1 MNLPNK
7 LTILR
12 IFLTAIFIIFISLS
26 GLAPKI
32 IAFFIFIIASLTD
45 YYDGYLAR
53 RYNQVTDFGKLM
65 DPIADKILIL
75 SAFLAFVQLQLI
87 GAWMVIVIFSREA
100 LITGLRI
107 FAISRGKVL
116 EAEAAGKHKTVSQMV
131 AIFLIFIFIIF
142 KEMLLKFY
150 SWGQTIDYIFKISI
164 FILMLITVSL
174 TVISGLS
181 YLWRNRK
188 LIHV

>member
-1 MNLPNK
+1 MNLPNR

-12 IFLTAIFIIFISLS
+12 IFLTFVFIIFMSLG
-26 GLAPKI
+26 GLSPKI
-32 IAFFIFIIASLTD
+32 IAFLIFIIASLTD

-53 RYNQVTDFGKLM
+53 RNNQVTDFGKLM

-75 SAFLAFVQLQLI
+75 SAFLAFLQMQLI
-87 GAWMVIVIFSREA
+87 SAWMVVIIFSREA
-100 LITGLRI
+100 LITGLRL
-107 FAISRGKVL
+107 FAINKGKVL

-131 AIFLIFIFIIF
+131 AIFLIFIFIIY
-142 KEMLLKFY
+142 KETLLKFY
-150 SWGQTIDYIFKISI
+150 SWGQRIDLFFRISI
-164 FILMLITVSL
+164 FVLMLITVSL
-174 TVISGLS
+174 TVVSGLS

>member
-1 MNLPNK
+1 MNLPNR

-12 IFLTAIFIIFISLS
+12 IILTFIFIIFISLE
-26 GLAPKI
+26 GLSPKI
-32 IAFFIFIIASLTD
+32 IAFIIFIIASLTD

-53 RYNQVTDFGKLM
+53 RNNQVTDFGKLM

-87 GAWMVIVIFSREA
+87 SAWMVIIIFSREA

-107 FAISRGKVL
+107 FAISKGKVL

-131 AIFLIFIFIIF
+131 AIFLIFVSIIF
-142 KEMLLKFY
+142 KEALLKFF
-150 SWGQTIDYIFKISI
+150 SWGQTIDNIFRISI
-164 FILMLITVSL
+164 FLLMIITVSL
-174 TVISGLS
+174 TVISGIS

>member
-7 LTILR
+7 LTVLR
-12 IFLTAIFIIFISLS
+12 ILLTFIFIIFISLN

-53 RYNQVTDFGKLM
+53 RNNQVTDFGKLM

-75 SAFLAFVQLQLI
+75 SAFLAFVQMQLI
-87 GAWMVIVIFSREA
+87 GAWMVIVIFSREV

-131 AIFLIFIFIIF
+131 ATFLIFIFIIF

-150 SWGQTIDYIFKISI
+150 SWGQTIDYIFRIGI
-164 FILMLITVSL
+164 FVLMLITVSL

-188 LIHV
+188 LIYV

>member
-1 MNLPNK
+1 MNLPNR

-12 IFLTAIFIIFISLS
+12 IILTFIFIIFISLE
-26 GLAPKI
+26 GLSPKI
-32 IAFFIFIIASLTD
+32 IAFIIFIIASLTD
-45 YYDGYLAR
+45 YLDGYLAR
-53 RYNQVTDFGKLM
+53 RNNQVTDFGKLM

-75 SAFLAFVQLQLI
+75 SAFLVFVQMQLI
-87 GAWMVIVIFSREA
+87 SAWMVVVIFSREA

-107 FAISRGKVL
+107 FAISKGKVL
-116 EAEAAGKHKTVSQMV
+116 EAEAAGKHKTVSQIV
-131 AIFLIFIFIIF
+131 AIFLIFVSIIF
-142 KEMLLKFY
+142 KEALIKFF
-150 SWGQTIDYIFKISI
+150 SWGGSIDYIFKVSI
-164 FILMLITVSL
+164 FVLMIITVSL

>member
-1 MNLPNK
+1 MNLPNR

-12 IFLTAIFIIFISLS
+12 IFLTFVFIIFMSLG
-26 GLAPKI
+26 GLSPKI
-32 IAFFIFIIASLTD
+32 IAFLIFIIASLTD

-53 RYNQVTDFGKLM
+53 RNNQVTDFGKLM

-75 SAFLAFVQLQLI
+75 SAFLAFLQMQLI
-87 GAWMVIVIFSREA
+87 SAWMVVIIFSREA
-100 LITGLRI
+100 LITGLRL
-107 FAISRGKVL
+107 FAINKGKVL

-131 AIFLIFIFIIF
+131 AIYLIFVFIIC
-142 KEMLLKFY
+142 KETLLRFY
-150 SWGQTIDYIFKISI
+150 PEQRFDLFLRVSI

-174 TVISGLS
+174 TVVSGMS

>member
-1 MNLPNK
+1 MNLPNR

-12 IFLTAIFIIFISLS
+12 IILTFIFIIFISLK
-26 GLAPKI
+26 GLSPKI
-32 IAFFIFIIASLTD
+32 IAFIIFIIASLTD

-53 RYNQVTDFGKLM
+53 RNNQVTDFGKLM

-75 SAFLAFVQLQLI
+75 SAFLAFVQMQLI
-87 GAWMVIVIFSREA
+87 SAWMVVVIVSREA

-107 FAISRGKVL
+107 FALSRGKVL

-142 KEMLLKFY
+142 KEALLRFY
-150 SWGQTIDYIFKISI
+150 SWGRNIDTIFKISI
-164 FILMLITVSL
+164 FVLMLTTVSL

>member
-12 IFLTAIFIIFISLS
+12 IFLT
-26 GLAPKI
+26 
-32 IAFFIFIIASLTD
+32 FIFIILISLTGLSPKIAAFIVFILASLTD
-45 YYDGYLAR
+45 YFDGYLAR
-53 RYNQVTDFGKLM
+53 RNNQVTDFGKLM

-75 SAFLAFVQLQLI
+75 SAFLAFVQMQLI
-87 GAWMVIVIFSREA
+87 SAWMVVIIFSREA

-107 FAISRGKVL
+107 FAISKGKVL

-131 AIFLIFIFIIF
+131 AIFIIFVFIIF
-142 KEMLLKFY
+142 KETLLRFY
-150 SWGQTIDYIFKISI
+150 SWGQTIDAIFRISI
-164 FILMLITVSL
+164 FVLMFITVIL

-188 LIHV
+188 LVYV

>member
-1 MNLPNK
+1 MNLPNR

-12 IFLTAIFIIFISLS
+12 IFLTFVFIVFISLK
-26 GLAPKI
+26 GLSPKI
-32 IAFFIFIIASLTD
+32 IAFIIFVIASLTD

-53 RYNQVTDFGKLM
+53 RNNQVTDFGKLM
-65 DPIADKILIL
+65 DPIADKILVL
-75 SAFLAFVQLQLI
+75 SAFLAFVQMQLI
-87 GAWMVIVIFSREA
+87 SAWMVVIIFSREA

-107 FAISRGKVL
+107 FAMSKGKVL

-131 AIFLIFIFIIF
+131 AIFLIFLFIIF
-142 KEMLLKFY
+142 KEALLRYY

-164 FILMLITVSL
+164 FILMFITVIL

-188 LIHV
+188 LIYV

>member
-12 IFLTAIFIIFISLS
+12 IFFTFVFIVFISLR
-26 GLAPKI
+26 GLSPKI
-32 IAFFIFIIASLTD
+32 IAFIIFFIASLTD

-53 RYNQVTDFGKLM
+53 RNNQVTDFGKLM

-75 SAFLAFVQLQLI
+75 SAFLAFVQMQLI
-87 GAWMVIVIFSREA
+87 SAWMVVVIFSREA

-107 FAISRGKVL
+107 FGLSRGKVL

-131 AIFLIFIFIIF
+131 AIFLIFVFIIF
-142 KEMLLKFY
+142 KEALLRFY
-150 SWGQTIDYIFKISI
+150 SWGQTIDYFFRISI
-164 FILMLITVSL
+164 FVLMLTTVCL

-188 LIHV
+188 IIHV

>member
-1 MNLPNK
+1 MNLPNR

-12 IFLTAIFIIFISLS
+12 IFLTFVFIIFISLK
-26 GLAPKI
+26 GLSPKI
-32 IAFFIFIIASLTD
+32 IAFIIFIIASLTD

-53 RYNQVTDFGKLM
+53 RNNQITDFGKLM
-65 DPIADKILIL
+65 DPVADKILIL
-75 SAFLAFVQLQLI
+75 SAFLAFVQIQLI
-87 GAWMVIVIFSREA
+87 SAWMVIVIFSREA

-107 FAISRGKVL
+107 FALSKGRVL

-131 AIFLIFIFIIF
+131 AIFLIFVFIIF
-142 KEMLLKFY
+142 KETLLKFY
-150 SWGQTIDYIFKISI
+150 SWGSSTDYFFRISI
-164 FILMLITVSL
+164 FILMLTTVCL
-174 TVISGLS
+174 TVISGIS